1 MNRWL
6 VAAASAWLIGCAVK
20 VETPAPAARVYVTNE
35 ASGELS
41 VIDVATHTVIA
52 TVPLGKRPRGIQA
65 SRDGKLLYVA
75 LSGSPF
81 APPGTDESKLPP
93 PDRTADGVAVIDAV
107 SHKVLKML
115 DVGPDPEQ
123 AAVSADGTRLFVA
136 NEDAAMASV
145 FDLNTGKVIHTVK
158 VGEEPEGVTLRPD
171 GKMVYVTSEDEG
183 TVYAI
188 DTTTYAVAGKIAVG
202 HRPRS
207 IAFLADGSKGY
218 VTLENDGAVAVVD
231 AQAHAMLRTVKLGD
245 ETVRPMGA
253 VVSPDN
259 KTVYISTGR
268 YGHVM
273 MIDTATDQPAGQI
286 RVGQRPWG
294 IALSRDG
301 KTLYTANGPS
311 NDVSVVDLVSK
322 TEVKRIKVQD
332 RPWGVV
338 VVEP

>member
-1 MNRWL
+1 MKRWL
-6 VAAASAWLIGCAVK
+6 AAAASAWLMSCGVAV
-20 VETPAPAARVYVTNE
+20 EAPATKARVYVTNE
-35 ASGELS
+35 ASGDLS
-41 VIDVATHTVIA
+41 VIDVATNTVVA

-65 SRDGKLLYVA
+65 SRDGKILYVA

-93 PDRTADGVAVIDAV
+93 PDRTADGVAVIDAL

-115 DVGPDPEQ
+115 NVGPDPEQ
-123 AAVSADGTRLFVA
+123 AAISADGARLFVA

-145 FDLNTGKVIHTVK
+145 FDLSTGKVIHTVK

-171 GKMVYVTSEDEG
+171 GKVVYVTSEDEG

-188 DTTTYAVAGKIAVG
+188 DTATYAVAGKVAVG

-207 IAFLADGSKGY
+207 VAFLSDGSKGY

-231 AQAHAMLRTVKLGD
+231 AQAHTLLRTVKMGD
-245 ETVRPMGA
+245 ESVRPMGA
-253 VVSPDN
+253 VVSPDDR
-259 KTVYISTGR
+259 TVYVSTGR

-273 MIDTATDQPAGQI
+273 MIDTATDTPAGQI

-311 NDVSVVDLVSK
+311 NDVSVVDVASK
-322 TEVKRIKVQD
+322 TEVRKIKAGD